1 VTGVFSSP
9 VTDAE
14 RRGWQRRATRVLDR
28 LLGLDLPPLAWTV
41 GPTATLVGR
50 VLDGDVDTRRAIWRT
65 WVTALAAAPVPESPG
80 AGVTHLRATVADRTD
95 PLVLVVLL
103 ATVYDPDPDSDGR

>member
-1 VTGVFSSP
+1 MFSSP

-14 RRGWQRRATRVLDR
+14 RRRWQRRATGVLDR
-28 LLGLDLPPLAWTV
+28 LLGLDLPPLTWTV
-41 GPTATLVGR
+41 GPTAMLVGR
-50 VLDGDVDTRRAIWRT
+50 VLDGDVDTRRAIWQT
-65 WVTALAAAPVPESPG
+65 WVSSLAAAPAAESPS
-80 AGVTHLRATVADRTD
+80 AGVTHLRATLADRTD